1 MGARPC
7 RAMAATARSGAEA
20 MDIPV
25 EYYGLIEAGVS
36 LFAVLAFAGW
46 QLWSLREKPGDKDGP
61 DKPD

>member
-1 MGARPC
+1 MGQ
-7 RAMAATARSGAEA
+7 TARFGADA

-46 QLWSLREKPGDKDGP
+46 QLWTLREKPGDGED
-61 DKPD
+61 DAD